1 MPDAP
6 PAVLLDAATIAA
18 RVDALAGQI
27 STDYSG
33 VDELLLVG
41 VLKGAFV
48 FLADLGRRL
57 TVPHR
62 VDFVM
67 ASSYGAGQQRGEL
80 RLLLD
85 LRTEIAGRHVLVVE
99 DIVDTGHTLAHLLD
113 HLAARGPAS
122 LKSCVLLRKPEC
134 AEVAVAVDYV
144 GFDIPNVW
152 VVGYGLDHD
161 DRLRTLPY
169 VGILD

>member
-1 MPDAP
+1 MNDHS

-18 RVDALAGQI
+18 RVDALATAM
-27 STDYSG
+27 SADYAG

-41 VLKGAFV
+41 VLQGAFV

-67 ASSYGAGQQRGEL
+67 ASSYGAGQRRGEL

-99 DIVDTGHTLAHLLD
+99 DIVDTGHTLRHLLD

-134 AEVAVAVDYV
+134 AEVAVAVDYL

-152 VVGYGLDHD
+152 AVGYGLDHD
-161 DRLRTLPY
+161 DRFRTLPY
-169 VGILD
+169 VGTID

>member
-1 MPDAP
+1 MGDRP
-6 PAVLLDAATIAA
+6 PAVLLDAAAIAA
-18 RVDALAGQI
+18 RVGALAAQI
-27 STDYSG
+27 SADYAG
-33 VDELLLVG
+33 VEELLVVG

-67 ASSYGAGQQRGEL
+67 ASSYGAGQRREEL

-85 LRTEIAGRHVLVVE
+85 LRSAIAGQHVLVVE
-99 DIVDTGHTLAHLLD
+99 DIADSGHTLRHLLD

-134 AEVAVAVDYV
+134 AEVAVAADYV

-169 VGILD
+169 IGTLG